1 MLILKW
7 FEMNVPVFTYN
18 FRKTLGKWMLYA
30 AIFSFIFHLILHLFR
45 AYIPGGMEA
54 GLLKDP
60 ISAIYTPFSILL
72 VYEAYLMIYYLRRST
87 TLYIAKQYEVIALI
101 LIRGLFKDMAALD
114 LQEKFWMSQ
123 HNVAFSVDLLSV
135 AVLFIL
141 IYWFYRLSG
150 TLRYADFEAQEQ
162 KELGV
167 KLKQFVKSKHYLSL
181 ILFLVFVVLG
191 VQSFIDWLVPTFN
204 HIEQA
209 NMITV
214 NDIFFDEFYTF
225 LIVSDVIILLLSL
238 LYTDNF
244 PVIIRNSSFVIS
256 TVLLKLSFTA
266 EGLLSQGLI
275 VLGVAFGVG
284 MLAIHNHYKVLQNP
298 DA

>member
-1 MLILKW
+1 
-7 FEMNVPVFTYN
+7 
-18 FRKTLGKWMLYA
+18 MLYA

-141 IYWFYRLSG
+141 IYWFYKLSG
-150 TLRYADFEAQEQ
+150 TLKYADFEAQEQ

-191 VQSFIDWLVPTFN
+191 VQSFIDWVVPTFN

-209 NMITV
+209 NMIAV
-214 NDIFFDEFYTF
+214 NDIFFEEFYNF